1 MNLLNTNN
9 EAFHDILLSCDAFH
23 VLCASIVFFSACFG
37 PALPSK
43 CTCAPF
49 SVRAA
54 FARTELVHV
63 GHTVFIPDGR
73 PISFRQL
80 PPNTSQRRF
89 PCAAASELLICSRLM
104 AKQRLPHASCSIAAP
119 AVRRVEVA
127 PAHPD
132 PPEVDAVPL
141 LCFAAKVTRQKAL
154 CPAMGRQGWKPSS
167 YV

>member
-1 MNLLNTNN
+1 MP
-9 EAFHDILLSCDAFH
+9 FMSSVQVLSSSPLALDLRCH
-23 VLCASIVFFSACFG
+23 RSV
-37 PALPSK
+37 PAPRL
-43 CTCAPF
+43 
-49 SVRAA
+49 A
-54 FARTELVHV
+54 FARTELVRV

-154 CPAMGRQGWKPSS
+154 CLAMGRQGWKPSS